1 MAVFTCQ
8 DMRKST
14 DYMLS
19 IVLGQIWTN
28 IWRHCGS
35 GMQSISGKWK
45 CTLPKYLI
53 CLSKVQARL
62 CHLKRKT
69 KLPKCLT
76 RPNMKIDLLY
86 FLELPN
92 SGKSRTNWAQV
103 RRYKWLWYLTNG
115 AYKIIH
121 FFAIC
126 KYFLWTKQASKA
138 RGCHAVAFSF
148 QEKKGSV
155 SES

>member
-1 MAVFTCQ
+1 
-8 DMRKST
+8 
-14 DYMLS
+14 
-19 IVLGQIWTN
+19 
-28 IWRHCGS
+28 
-35 GMQSISGKWK
+35 
-45 CTLPKYLI
+45 
-53 CLSKVQARL
+53 
-62 CHLKRKT
+62 
-69 KLPKCLT
+69 
-76 RPNMKIDLLY
+76 MKIDLLY

-138 RGCHAVAFSF
+138 QGCHAVAFLISGKERQREWKSKKKCVIHWSTENVIF
-148 QEKKGSV
+148 QKMLKNWIFSKLVYDAGIKEESV
-155 SES
+155 AKSNQNFLVEGALDFSLHSMFCIPKNTMIWRI